1 MKLLVT
7 LATAEPEA
15 AFNALRLALF
25 ARQQGDEV
33 TVFLIGK
40 GVELDQITA
49 EPFAAKAQAEALL
62 AAGGSIQ
69 ACGTCLRLRPST
81 HSGSTISTVPRS
93 MSSAAT
99 APSHS
104 PSPRAVAIR

>member
-7 LATAEPEA
+7 IATAEPET

-25 ARQQGDEV
+25 ARQKGDEV

-40 GVELDQITA
+40 GVEVDQITE
-49 EPFAAKAQAEALL
+49 EPFDAKAQAEALL

-69 ACGTCLRLRPST
+69 ACGICLQLRNSEGSAVCPLST
-81 HSGSTISTVPRS
+81 MQTLYDL
-93 MSSAAT
+93 
-99 APSHS
+99 
-104 PSPRAVAIR
+104 VAGAERVVSF

>member
-7 LATAEPEA
+7 IATAEPEA

-49 EPFAAKAQAEALL
+49 APFDAKAQAEALL

-69 ACGTCLRLRPST
+69 ACGTCLQLRHSEGSEVCPLST
-81 HSGSTISTVPRS
+81 MQTLYDL
-93 MSSAAT
+93 
-99 APSHS
+99 
-104 PSPRAVAIR
+104 VAGADRVVSF

>member
-7 LATAEPEA
+7 ITTAEAEA

-25 ARQQGDEV
+25 AQQKGDTV
-33 TVFLIGK
+33 SVFLIGK

-69 ACGTCLRLRPST
+69 ACGTCLQLRHSEGTAICPLST
-81 HSGSTISTVPRS
+81 MQTLYDL
-93 MSSAAT
+93 
-99 APSHS
+99 
-104 PSPRAVAIR
+104 VAGADRIVSF